1 MTGRHSNR
9 IMGALVCAGVM
20 LAAGAA
26 GATITTREQNDANPR
41 GWSAVAGMDT
51 RAVREMARTLP
62 RGPEKGDDRP
72 WCDRSDIV
80 AQTLRHDFAEKR
92 IAVASGDTVLW
103 GSEVMGTWTMVLDRP
118 DATSC
123 VIASGVG
130 FRSGENPQD
139 WFVRAGLTR

>member
-1 MTGRHSNR
+1 MTARHGNR

-41 GWSAVAGMDT
+41 GWSAVAGMEP

-62 RGPEKGDDRP
+62 VTAQGGGDRP
-72 WCDRSDIV
+72 WCDRSATV
-80 AQTLRHDFAEKR
+80 AQTLRHDFAEER
-92 IAVASGDTVLW
+92 IAVASGDTALW
-103 GSEVMGTWTMVLDRP
+103 GSEVMGTWTMVLERP
-118 DATSC
+118 DGTSC

-130 FRSGENPQD
+130 FRSGENPQS
-139 WFVRAGLTR
+139 WFVRAGLIR